1 MTQIITPKDAI
12 AVVLATKTK
21 DFRLQ
26 LYETST
32 QKLSFLGSIVSIVLG
47 TSRNPFFAAIRR
59 EVTHKC
65 QVRGF

>member
-1 MTQIITPKDAI
+1 MISETTNPRFHGAGVADYDA
-12 AVVLATKTK
+12 
-21 DFRLQ
+21 RM
-26 LYETST
+26 
-32 QKLSFLGSIVSIVLG
+32 G